1 MYERDDHV
9 TNDACTYAYE
19 CAYTPG
25 KGFLSGG
32 GIPKRTRGDW
42 HAHYVTARGFLT
54 RGVERGTSISF
65 GISTREIKK
74 QMGLQRVMLM
84 QLQDHKWLRLP

>member
-1 MYERDDHV
+1 MTHV
-9 TNDACTYAYE
+9 RTRMSAHTRQAK
-19 CAYTPG
+19 A
-25 KGFLSGG
+25 FSQGG